1 MSDVDVVVIGAGLAG
16 LGAATAL
23 RAAGRSALVLE
34 ASGRIG
40 GRAWT
45 TYPAELGGVWF
56 DMGAVWLHNAET
68 NPLVPIARAAGET
81 LLRSDELRV
90 ERTFVGTREATAE
103 EYADYAGAWQRFED
117 RAAAILR
124 TRDDVPMAE
133 VARSMP
139 DDPWAVTV
147 ETWEGPIICV
157 ASADEF
163 SLRDWLRNVLSG
175 SNLVPDGGIGAF
187 VARRLGDGL
196 DIRLSTPVTRVS
208 WGGAGVSVETAS
220 GAVTARSAIVT
231 VSTGVLA
238 AGAIVFDP
246 PLPVATQAAIDALP
260 MGLAMKVALRAN
272 GPDRLG
278 LPLHCSVD
286 RQVKRSGD
294 PTMGFQ
300 CWPYKRDY
308 VQGWVGGPVAWE
320 LARAGD
326 AAAVDFALGQLRAL
340 FGGRVDRV
348 FAGGQRLVTR
358 WDADPF
364 VRGAYSFVR
373 PGDADARMAFA
384 QPLADGHLLFAGEAC
399 HDGMAGTVAGAWISG
414 QDAAR
419 IAA

>member
-16 LGAATAL
+16 LGAAAAL
-23 RAAGRSALVLE
+23 RDAGRSALVLE
-34 ASGRIG
+34 ASDRIG

-45 TYPAELGGVWF
+45 TYPVELGGVWF
-56 DMGAVWLHNAET
+56 DMGAVWLHSAEI
-68 NPLVPIARAAGET
+68 NPLVPVARAAGDV

-90 ERTFVGTREATAE
+90 ERTFVGTREATVE

-117 RAAAILR
+117 RAAAMLR
-124 TRDDVPMAE
+124 TRDDMPMAE

-163 SLRDWLRNVLSG
+163 SLRDWYRNVLSG
-175 SNLVPDGGIGAF
+175 GNLVPQGGIGAF
-187 VARRLGDGL
+187 VARRLGEGL
-196 DIRLSTPVTRVS
+196 DIRPATPVTRVV
-208 WGGAGVSVETAS
+208 WGGPGVAVETPR
-220 GAVTARSAIVT
+220 GTLTARSAIVT

-238 AGAIVFDP
+238 AGAIAFDP
-246 PLPVATQAAIDALP
+246 PLPPQTQAAIHALP
-260 MGLAMKVALRAN
+260 MGLAMKVALRAT
-272 GPDRLG
+272 GPDRLD

-286 RQVKRSGD
+286 RQVRRSGD

-308 VQGWVGGPVAWE
+308 VQGWIGGPVAWE
-320 LARAGD
+320 LARAGE
-326 AAAVDFALGQLRAL
+326 ATAVDFALGQLRTL
-340 FGGRVDRV
+340 FGGRVDRL
-348 FAGGQRLVTR
+348 FAGGQKLVTR

-373 PGDADARMAFA
+373 PGDADARIALA
-384 QPLADGHLLFAGEAC
+384 QPLADGRLRFAGEAC
-399 HDGMAGTVAGAWISG
+399 HNGMAGTVAGAWISG
-414 QDAAR
+414 QNAAGVA
-419 IAA
+419 I